1 MRPLL
6 SPHINIISLF
16 QYTTCRRNNNEQGL
30 RPSVSL
36 NAETEE
42 WTAPPEW
49 KEKDFEAQIKKLEK
63 EAEERLDT
71 KIDELKR
78 NIATAGKSD

>member
-1 MRPLL
+1 MRVLAVLALVGSAAAFAP
-6 SPHINIISLF
+6 SPSAF
-16 QYTTCRRNNNEQGL
+16 AR
-30 RPSVSL
+30 SVSL